1 MNSNDRVIDQS
12 DSTDQTGETGAV
24 SQSDTAA
31 QSQETTETMS
41 DASTPEVQTAPEP
54 EVETAPEMEVETTPE
69 SEVEAAPAM
78 EVETAP
84 EPEVEAAPELDQTS
98 DEDLFLAA
106 LNSEMPA
113 GATDEFMFAP
123 LERGSIV
130 KGTVANISDSE
141 IMVVIGDKSEG
152 VISGKEFEEL
162 DRESLKA
169 LRVGED
175 VFVYVITPEDRNGHA
190 ALSLRRAMEE
200 QDWRDAERFQQ
211 EGEVYRSKVAA
222 FNKGG
227 LIVRFGKVRGFVPA
241 SQISRD
247 RRRRATGNTP
257 DERWGSMIGEDVSV
271 KVIEVDRGRNRLI
284 LSERAA
290 AKEQR
295 AERRSELLEGLEV
308 GQIRKGRVISLA
320 DFGAFVDL
328 GGADGLIHLSE
339 LSWRHVTHPK
349 EVLKVGD
356 EIEVE
361 IIHIDHE
368 KQRIGLSR
376 KNRLE
381 DPWDVLAA
389 NYHPGQLVQ
398 GTITKMTKFGAFARL
413 VDHPE
418 IEGLIHISELSER
431 RVEHPREVVQ
441 EDEIVTLRILRIDA
455 EHRRMGL
462 SLKKVDSE
470 EYADTD
476 WRDVVQDI
484 NEDVPLPDKP
494 QPRRDRKPKDF
505 DEDEDD
511 EYDDYEDDDDEDDED

>member
-1 MNSNDRVIDQS
+1 MNSSNDKVLDQS
-12 DSTDQTGETGAV
+12 DATTQAAEAGDV
-24 SQSDTAA
+24 SQSDTAPK
-31 QSQETTETMS
+31 SQEAAAEM
-41 DASTPEVQTAPEP
+41 PEA
-54 EVETAPEMEVETTPE
+54 
-69 SEVEAAPAM
+69 
-78 EVETAP
+78 
-84 EPEVEAAPELDQTS
+84 AAPEQSVEETDHAS
-98 DEDLFLAA
+98 DEELFLAA
-106 LNSEMPA
+106 LNSDMPV
-113 GATDEFMFAP
+113 GGTDDFM
-123 LERGSIV
+123 LTSVERGSIV
-130 KGTVANISDSE
+130 KGTIANISDSE
-141 IMVVIGDKSEG
+141 IMIDIGAKSEG
-152 VISGKEFEEL
+152 VISGKELEEL
-162 DRESLKA
+162 DQETLKS

-175 VFVYVITPEDRNGHA
+175 VFVYVLTPEDRNGHA
-190 ALSLRRAMEE
+190 QLSLRRAMEE
-200 QDWRDAERFQQ
+200 QDWRDAERYMQ
-211 EGEVYRSKVAA
+211 EGEVYRSKVAS

-241 SQISRD
+241 SQISRE

-257 DERWGSMIGEDVSV
+257 DERWGQMVGEDVSV

-295 AERRSELLEGLEV
+295 AERRAELLEGLEV
-308 GQIRKGRVISLA
+308 GQIRTGRVISLA

-339 LSWRHVTHPK
+339 LSWRHVAHPK

-356 EIEVE
+356 EVEVE
-361 IIHIDHE
+361 VIHIDHE

-398 GTITKMTKFGAFARL
+398 GTITKLTKFGAFARL

-418 IEGLIHISELSER
+418 IEGLIHISELSDR

-441 EDEIVTLRILRIDA
+441 EDEIVTLRIIRIEP

-462 SLKKVDSE
+462 SLKRANSE
-470 EYADTD
+470 EYLDTD
-476 WRDVVQDI
+476 WRDVVETI
-484 NEDVPLPDKP
+484 NEEPTPPKAEKPSRKSRSKVKEEEKDK
-494 QPRRDRKPKDF
+494 DDDF
-505 DEDEDD
+505 DDDYDED
-511 EYDDYEDDDDEDDED
+511 